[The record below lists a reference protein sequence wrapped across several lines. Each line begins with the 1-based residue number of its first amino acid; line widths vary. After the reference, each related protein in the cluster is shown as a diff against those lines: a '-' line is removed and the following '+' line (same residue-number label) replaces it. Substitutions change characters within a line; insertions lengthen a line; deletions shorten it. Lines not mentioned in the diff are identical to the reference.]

1 MIKRQRVKS
10 NKRKTAI
17 SIDNFR
23 GGTNLLLDEARLSVN
38 EAKTSK
44 NLIQVMDGLWKP
56 RWGSAYY
63 GADFGANP
71 DGACEYV
78 KSDGS
83 TELVVIADGKAW
95 KSTDGGA
102 KTEITG
108 ATFTAGNQCYFMQI
122 TGYLYIANGVDALAR
137 YDGTNLVT
145 YSSINAPGSLT
156 ASLVASGL
164 ASGTYT
170 YYAEVTALNEV
181 GETTG
186 STEASIKVNKRRDA
200 WVATTDKVTWS
211 WASVTGASRYQLYL
225 ADTSGDEVL
234 LTSTTTNSFTDDGTI
249 PLNEFVV
256 PPLQNTT
263 AAPKFKSMVVSGNR
277 IWATNDPNDKYK
289 VYWSGTGQY
298 MGVFSDFY
306 GGGWVNLERGG
317 REMPSVVVHY
327 QSGSGEGRATVLCR
341 TPEGKGAVW
350 QVSLSTATVDE
361 TSFSIPSAVKIVG
374 SYGTDSLLGVVPTDN
389 DIFFPNR
396 NGGYF
401 LGPEKN
407 YYGILR
413 TREITSKIRPY
424 WRNLVGSKLP
434 GICGYFRDAKLFL
447 SVPTTSAG
455 NNRMI
460 IYDMERLNWTV
471 EWTLGAKQFFE
482 YTDSTG
488 ATHFM
493 YVPLTGNKLIEMS
506 EYIAGDLGEPF
517 ATDYTS
523 GRIPLNKLWKDFTKV
538 TKVFVKLGSAKGAIN
553 FEVSGSQKN
562 KPFQSLATETIV
574 PESSNTGMGFD
585 LMGSVM
591 MGDTE
596 GTPTTY
602 SDSSSPYFV
611 KVKKPMRDIQL
622 RITSNSYGADYI
634 LQGFII
640 EGVSTNTS
648 PPSAWKLST

>member
-1 MIKRQRVKS
+1 MIKRTKRQVNR
-10 NKRKTAI
+10 RKTAI
-17 SIDNFR
+17 EIDNFK
-23 GGTNLLLDEARLSVN
+23 GGSNLLLDEARLALN
-38 EAKTSK
+38 EAKTAK
-44 NLIQVMDGLWKP
+44 NLISVQDGLWKP
-56 RWGSAYY
+56 RWGTAYY
-63 GADFGANP
+63 GVDFGANP
-71 DGACEYV
+71 DGAFEYV
-78 KSDGS
+78 KSDAT
-83 TELVVIADGKAW
+83 TELITIADGKAW

-122 TGYLYIANGVDALAR
+122 TGYLYIANGVDSLAR
-137 YDGTNLVT
+137 YDGSTLAT
-145 YSSINAPGSLT
+145 YSSINAPASLA

-170 YYAEVTALNEV
+170 YYGEVTSVNEV
-181 GETTG
+181 GETT
-186 STEASIKVNKRRDA
+186 SASEISISVNKRRDS
-200 WVATTDKVTWS
+200 WNATTDKIAWS
-211 WASVTGASRYQLYL
+211 WASVTGASRYQFYL
-225 ADTSGDEVL
+225 ADEAGSEVL
-234 LTSTTTNSFTDDGTI
+234 LTSTTTNSFTDDGTL

-277 IWATNDPNDKYK
+277 IWATNDASDKYK

-350 QVSLSTATVDE
+350 QISLTTATVDT
-361 TSFSIPSAVKIVG
+361 TSFSIPNAVKIVG
-374 SYGTDSLLGVVPTDN
+374 SYGTDALLGVVPTDN
-389 DIFFPNR
+389 DIFFPNK

-424 WRNLVGSKLP
+424 WRSLNGSKLP

-455 NNRMI
+455 NNRII
-460 IYDMERLNWTV
+460 IYDMERMNWTV

-482 YTDSTG
+482 YTDSSGETR
-488 ATHFM
+488 FL

-506 EYIAGDLGEPF
+506 EYIAGDLGVAF
-517 ATDYTS
+517 STDYTS
-523 GRIPLNKLWKDFTKV
+523 GRIPLQKLWKDFMKV
-538 TKVFVKLGSAKGAIN
+538 NRVYIKLGSAKGAIN
-553 FEVSGSQKN
+553 FEVSGSEKN
-562 KPFQSLATETIV
+562 KPFQSLVSETIV
-574 PESSNTGMGFD
+574 PYSSSTGMGFD
-585 LMGSVM
+585 PMGSIR
-591 MGDTE
+591 MGDTA

-602 SDSSSPYFV
+602 SDSSSPYYV
-611 KVKKPMRDIQL
+611 KVRKKMRDIQL
-622 RITSNSYGADYI
+622 RVTSNTYGADYI

-640 EGVSTNTS
+640 EGTNMNVNS
-648 PPSAWKLST
+648 PSSWKLST